1 MNGARA
7 LRSEVVAVLKAHA
20 VLIFGITDISVAKF
34 FDGDAR
40 AKSVQLEALRHK
52 NNFLYAK
59 EGTVTG
65 NRIARYFRSECL
77 ARVSSLIW
85 NSTVDNHF

>member
-34 FDGDAR
+34 FDGDAW